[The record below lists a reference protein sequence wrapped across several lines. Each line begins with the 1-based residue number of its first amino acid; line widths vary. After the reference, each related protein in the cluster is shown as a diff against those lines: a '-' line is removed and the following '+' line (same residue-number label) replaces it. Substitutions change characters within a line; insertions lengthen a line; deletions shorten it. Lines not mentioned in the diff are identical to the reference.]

1 MARPQ
6 KDNAEYFAHDKG
18 MRDNRKVKA
27 VRQKFGLEG
36 YAVWCMLIEALTDC
50 DGFRMEWNEL
60 SLELL
65 AGDFGLEPNALE
77 QILDCFRRLK
87 LIVLTSTELYSPGLL
102 ERMEPLRRDRERKR
116 DWAREKAKSQDAGTE
131 QDKGF
136 STSLTPQSKVK
147 ESKVKSNN
155 VDNTFAESADSAGCE
170 PPAQLKK
177 DPGPTFEEFWT
188 AYRYKDGGS
197 KKTAG
202 DRWNRLSPKDR
213 RDAMLALPEYVNDTM
228 TRKEARAAGKAAK
241 TQRRYAE
248 VFLSTRLWETYADAA
263 RDRQAENEKPTPY
276 DEDYQRYLDHI
287 APQYPSTRT
296 TSTCLTKQQFA
307 LYKER
312 SYVKGAQVIGQDME
326 RYHLLQAHE
335 RFEKHDPA
343 VAQYPDVFSYFR
355 EVIQGYVK
363 QATTV

>member
-102 ERMEPLRRDRERKR
+102 ERMEPLQRDRERKR
-116 DWAREKAKSQDAGTE
+116 DWAREKAKTQDPATE
-131 QDKGF
+131 HDKGF

-147 ESKVKSNN
+147 ESKVYLSIGEQSEKYILVLAKYSSDKPKKIYSLRAHFEITGQIEAFNSVGFVHFEAFMTAN
-155 VDNTFAESADSAGCE
+155 TGKMFNDDSHLDNTFRNFCKDYKPPPSEPIKYENAEYNKSLWTTEAW
-170 PPAQLKK
+170 
-177 DPGPTFEEFWT
+177 EEF
-188 AYRYKDGGS
+188 YS
-197 KKTAG
+197 K
-202 DRWNRLSPKDR
+202 RLLS
-213 RDAMLALPEYVNDTM
+213 DADF
-228 TRKEARAAGKAAK
+228 RKHFGYGELFVSKA
-241 TQRRYAE
+241 
-248 VFLSTRLWETYADAA
+248 V
-263 RDRQAENEKPTPY
+263 
-276 DEDYQRYLDHI
+276 
-287 APQYPSTRT
+287 
-296 TSTCLTKQQFA
+296 
-307 LYKER
+307 
-312 SYVKGAQVIGQDME
+312 G
-326 RYHLLQAHE
+326 
-335 RFEKHDPA
+335 
-343 VAQYPDVFSYFR
+343 
-355 EVIQGYVK
+355 
-363 QATTV
+363 